1 MIRAPKCAPSQIHK
15 RKGYIMTVQELIE
28 RLQYLAEQGFAEA
41 EVKGEHYYI
50 EEAIGSSNHDT
61 VILH

>member
-1 MIRAPKCAPSQIHK
+1 
-15 RKGYIMTVQELIE
+15 MTVQELIE

>member
-1 MIRAPKCAPSQIHK
+1 
-15 RKGYIMTVQELIE
+15 MTVQQLIE
-28 RLQYLAEQGFAEA
+28 RLQYLAENGYAEA

-50 EEAIGSSNHDT
+50 EEAIGSSERDT